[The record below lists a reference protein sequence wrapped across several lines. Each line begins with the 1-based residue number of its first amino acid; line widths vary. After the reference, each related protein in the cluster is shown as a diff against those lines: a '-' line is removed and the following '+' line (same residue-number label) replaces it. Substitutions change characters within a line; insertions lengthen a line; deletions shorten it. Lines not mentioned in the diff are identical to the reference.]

1 MSHEAII
8 NEIVNDI
15 ETNLDF
21 NNIQDWSFHIF
32 LMSLMTK
39 VINVVEMVKKD
50 ECGSIKKYI
59 VIKVGEKIV
68 ERHFPK
74 YLSYYQEN
82 AGILIEIVIESFYML
97 KESKKID
104 KLSKWCCLPWL
115 SKK

>member
-1 MSHEAII
+1 MSHKAII

-15 ETNLDF
+15 ETNIDL
-21 NNIQDWSFHIF
+21 NNVHESSFHIF

-39 VINVVEMVKKD
+39 IINVVEMIKKD
-50 ECGSIKKYI
+50 ESGSIKKYI
-59 VIKVGEKIV
+59 VIKVGEEIV

-82 AGILIEIVIESFYML
+82 AGIIVEIVIESFYML
-97 KESKKID
+97 KDSKTID
-104 KLSKWCCLPWL
+104 QLSKWCCLPWL

>member
-21 NNIQDWSFHIF
+21 NNVHESSFHIF

-50 ECGSIKKYI
+50 ESGSIKKYI
-59 VIKVGEKIV
+59 VIKVGEEIV

-97 KESKKID
+97 KESKTID